1 MVSFAISNNQCE
13 CIHYICLETLLS
25 CKSCPP
31 GATSPEKWPWLGL
44 GGGLWREKKENIK
57 CKDITMDHSKFLNYM
72 RKWARPGQ
80 DESKLVMHSLRCKI
94 KVSFGHKLRY
104 KIKVKLGENSVKL
117 CPTNWNVVK
126 NNVNVLVDE
135 LPSQTIVYT
144 CLIIDIWTRRCWRSS
159 TRFYAFQSHLP
170 KMTGF
175 QWNWHQKFLT
185 LLWTPLA
192 RQKALSESYATHAV
206 SC

>member
-1 MVSFAISNNQCE
+1 MVSFAISNNQGE

-72 RKWARPGQ
+72 RKWARLGQ
-80 DESKLVMHSLRCKI
+80 DESKLVMYSLRCKI

-117 CPTNWNVVK
+117 RPTNWNVVK

-144 CLIIDIWTRRCWRSS
+144 CLIIDIWT
-159 TRFYAFQSHLP
+159 
-170 KMTGF
+170 
-175 QWNWHQKFLT
+175 
-185 LLWTPLA
+185 
-192 RQKALSESYATHAV
+192 
-206 SC
+206 